1 MKLKETEL
9 RPQSPS
15 TLKPRNLY
23 LDSLRG
29 LAVYLVILGHAM
41 SNFTMS
47 YYQGGFFWLDPWH
60 IAIYSF
66 HMPLFALISGYLFV
80 KALDER
86 NPWSFASRKLPNLLV
101 PWIIWGGITWCVK
114 AIQADTGLFELK
126 LALKHIIGYYWF
138 ITTISIVMLLV
149 WAVYRYLRYPWVVFL
164 ALLLALQLLP
174 ASKIPMYDFLRIKE
188 TAFLLPFFVFGLECN
203 KHQEKCL
210 FLFERYRYVF
220 LSGSILAFAILFSI
234 YDKDTYIYT
243 SGVSLFDSSLGVL
256 GQVSVN
262 LSRWAIGALGSFL
275 VAYLVYLLRSTT
287 IIRMLAHLGPMSLG
301 VYLLQ
306 EVLLTYGVR
315 AYSLGQYI
323 AYPSVSIF
331 VISIVVTLLC
341 WGIIRL
347 SSRFLPKEWKL
358 YIFGR

>member
-210 FLFERYRYVF
+210 FYLSVIVMCFYLDLYLLLLFCSQSMIRI
-220 LSGSILAFAILFSI
+220 LTSILLGSLCLIVLWVCWGRSLLTSLAGLLAHWALFSWLIWSI
-234 YDKDTYIYT
+234 Y
-243 SGVSLFDSSLGVL
+243 SE
-256 GQVSVN
+256 
-262 LSRWAIGALGSFL
+262 ALL
-275 VAYLVYLLRSTT
+275 
-287 IIRMLAHLGPMSLG
+287 
-301 VYLLQ
+301 
-306 EVLLTYGVR
+306 
-315 AYSLGQYI
+315 
-323 AYPSVSIF
+323 
-331 VISIVVTLLC
+331 
-341 WGIIRL
+341 
-347 SSRFLPKEWKL
+347 
-358 YIFGR
+358 